1 MKKAYD
7 VAAGVLTF
15 TAADGSVQTLEVSK
29 LSEEIRLQ
37 AMFHGLSQKIGD
49 SYAGAGSESDP
60 ESFAK
65 ECVRDTIEQ
74 LYNGAWRAAG
84 GGGGSRVSILVQA
97 FAAVSG
103 QSLEDA
109 AAYIEN
115 LSDEEKKDLQK
126 KAKVRV
132 AIQKIKL
139 ERETAKLA
147 KAEADAAAEAN
158 G

>member
-7 VAAGVLTF
+7 VGTGVLTF

-49 SYAGAGSESDP
+49 SYAGAGSEPNP
-60 ESFAK
+60 EEYAK
-65 ECVRDTIEQ
+65 ACVKETIEQ
-74 LYNGAWRAAG
+74 LYAGAWRAAG
-84 GGGGSRVSILVQA
+84 GGGGSRASILVLA

-103 QSLEDA
+103 QSVEEA
-109 AAYIEN
+109 AAFIES
-115 LSDEEKKDLQK
+115 LSDDDK
-126 KAKVRV
+126 KALQAKPKIKV
-132 AIQKIKL
+132 AIAKIKL
-139 ERETAKLA
+139 ERQQAALE
-147 KAEADAAAEAN
+147 KAEKAAAEE